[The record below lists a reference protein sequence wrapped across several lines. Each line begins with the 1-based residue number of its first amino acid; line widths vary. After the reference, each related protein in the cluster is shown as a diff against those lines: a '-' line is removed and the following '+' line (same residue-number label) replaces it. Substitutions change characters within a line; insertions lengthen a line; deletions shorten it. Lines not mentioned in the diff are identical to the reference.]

1 MLGHTFILPTS
12 IIRAC
17 FQQLNNAFLATPF
30 QHQTQ
35 QKNLRSSIIALALAA
50 SAQATLLLDLA
61 ALGLAAK
68 FGSKLFGSL
77 HNKFDTNTVAVN
89 KQQTVVNN
97 QQTVVNN
104 QPPVVINNQSQ
115 VVVNNSPPVVINN
128 PTPVVVNNQPAVVV
142 QQQQPPVVINQG
154 QTVFNSQTTGVTT
167 IINSIPST
175 VLTQITQT
183 VQLSQQVIIQIIY
196 ITSSVNIQVAGNLN
210 VVIQTIANQIFSIT
224 QVTVQPIQIIKVAQ
238 ILIQSQSMSTNSQIY
253 ITFQTIA
260 RVQISG
266 TQQVLTAANGQVIS
280 VQQSSSSTSSVYSID
295 ERQLGPYMPTFNAGL
310 GFPGYSGSGVAQ
322 SIITSPACKQVYGG
336 YVRAANVNNTDAH
349 EQVILIVSEI
359 ASRNATLVTETLE
372 KVGDDL
378 VAIATAYDVPTRLV
392 MKLAEGV
399 VQTYL
404 PNNISNGTLIDAFDR
419 VSRARVQSNGTVDEV
434 QLDASA
440 LASSS
445 GSGVGVVAS
454 VRWLR
459 PCPLLH

>member
-1 MLGHTFILPTS
+1 MRT
-12 IIRAC
+12 
-17 FQQLNNAFLATPF
+17 
-30 QHQTQ
+30 
-35 QKNLRSSIIALALAA
+35 SIIALALAT

-68 FGSKLFGSL
+68 FGSKLLGGL
-77 HNKFDTNTVAVN
+77 HNKFDTVVN
-89 KQQTVVNN
+89 NQQTVVNN

-104 QPPVVINNQSQ
+104 QPQVIVNNQPPVIINNQPQ
-115 VVVNNSPPVVINN
+115 VVVNNPPPVVVNN
-128 PTPVVVNNQPAVVV
+128 PTPVIVNNQPPVVV
-142 QQQQPPVVINQG
+142 QQQQQQAPVVINQG

-196 ITSSVNIQVAGNLN
+196 ITSSVNIQVARNLN

-238 ILIQSQSMSTNSQIY
+238 ILIQSQAISSNSQIY

-266 TQQVLTAANGQVIS
+266 NGNQQVITAANGQIIS
-280 VQQSSSSTSSVYSID
+280 VQQSSSSSSIYSID
-295 ERQLGPYMPTFNAGL
+295 QRQLGPFMPTFNSGL

-322 SIITSPACKQVYGG
+322 SIITSPACKQIYGG

-359 ASRNATLVTETLE
+359 ASRNATLATETLE
-372 KVGDDL
+372 QVGEE
-378 VAIATAYDVPTRLV
+378 VTAIATAYDVPTRLV

-399 VQTYL
+399 VQTYQA
-404 PNNISNGTLIDAFDR
+404 NGIMNGTLFDAFER
-419 VSRARVQSNGTVDEV
+419 VGRAHVQSNGTADEV
-434 QLDASA
+434 QLDASSA
-440 LASSS
+440 PASSS
-445 GSGVGVVAS
+445 GSGVGAVAS
-454 VRWLR
+454 SAVAASMSFFAIVALV
-459 PCPLLH
+459 L

>member
-1 MLGHTFILPTS
+1 MRT
-12 IIRAC
+12 
-17 FQQLNNAFLATPF
+17 
-30 QHQTQ
+30 
-35 QKNLRSSIIALALAA
+35 SIIALALAS

-68 FGSKLFGSL
+68 FGSKLLGGL
-77 HNKFDTNTVAVN
+77 HNKFD
-89 KQQTVVNN
+89 TVVNN

-104 QPPVVINNQSQ
+104 QQTVVTNQPQVIVNNQPQ
-115 VVVNNSPPVVINN
+115 VVVNNPPPVVINN
-128 PTPVVVNNQPAVVV
+128 PAPPVVVNNQPPVVV
-142 QQQQPPVVINQG
+142 QQQQPPVVVNQG
-154 QTVFNSQTTGVTT
+154 QTVFNSQTVGVTT

-238 ILIQSQSMSTNSQIY
+238 ILIQSQAISSNSQIY
-253 ITFQTIA
+253 LTFQTIA

-266 TQQVLTAANGQVIS
+266 SSNQQVITAANGQTIS
-280 VQQSSSSTSSVYSID
+280 VQQSSSSSSVYTID
-295 ERQLGPYMPTFNAGL
+295 QRQLGPFMPTFNSGL

-359 ASRNATLVTETLE
+359 ASRNATLTTETLE
-372 KVGDDL
+372 QVGEE
-378 VAIATAYDVPTRLV
+378 VTAIATAYDVPTRLV

-399 VQTYL
+399 VQTYQA
-404 PNNISNGTLIDAFDR
+404 NNITNGTLFDAFDR
-419 VSRARVQSNGTVDEV
+419 VSRAYVQVNGTADEV

-440 LASSS
+440 TSGSS
-445 GSGVGVVAS
+445 GSSVGAVAS
-454 VRWLR
+454 SAMAASMSFFAIVALV
-459 PCPLLH
+459 L

>member
-1 MLGHTFILPTS
+1 MRT
-12 IIRAC
+12 
-17 FQQLNNAFLATPF
+17 
-30 QHQTQ
+30 
-35 QKNLRSSIIALALAA
+35 SIIALALAS

-68 FGSKLFGSL
+68 FGSKLLGGL
-77 HNKFDTNTVAVN
+77 HNKFDTVVN
-89 KQQTVVNN
+89 NQQQTVVNN

-104 QPPVVINNQSQ
+104 HQPQVIVNNQPPVVINNQPQ
-115 VVVNNSPPVVINN
+115 VVVNNPPPVVINN
-128 PTPVVVNNQPAVVV
+128 PTPPVVVTNQPPVVV
-142 QQQQPPVVINQG
+142 QQQQQPPVVINQG
-154 QTVFNSQTTGVTT
+154 QTVFNSQTVGVTT

-238 ILIQSQSMSTNSQIY
+238 ILIQSQAISSTSQIY

-266 TQQVLTAANGQVIS
+266 SGNQQVITAANGQIIS
-280 VQQSSSSTSSVYSID
+280 VQQSSSSSSSVYSID
-295 ERQLGPYMPTFNAGL
+295 QRQLGPFMPTFNSGL

-359 ASRNATLVTETLE
+359 ASRNATITTETLE
-372 KVGDDL
+372 QVGEQ
-378 VAIATAYDVPTRLV
+378 VTAIATAYDVPTRLV

-399 VQTYL
+399 VQTYQA
-404 PNNISNGTLIDAFDR
+404 NNITNGTLFDAFDR
-419 VSRARVQSNGTVDEV
+419 VSRAHVQVNGTADEV

-440 LASSS
+440 TVGSS
-445 GSGVGVVAS
+445 GSSVGAVAS
-454 VRWLR
+454 SAMAASMSFFAIVALV
-459 PCPLLH
+459 L

>member
-1 MLGHTFILPTS
+1 MRT
-12 IIRAC
+12 
-17 FQQLNNAFLATPF
+17 
-30 QHQTQ
+30 
-35 QKNLRSSIIALALAA
+35 SIIALALAS

-68 FGSKLFGSL
+68 FGSKLLGGL
-77 HNKFDTNTVAVN
+77 HNKFDTVVN
-89 KQQTVVNN
+89 NQQQTVVNN

-104 QPPVVINNQSQ
+104 QPQVIVNNQPQ
-115 VVVNNSPPVVINN
+115 VVVNNPPPVVINN
-128 PTPVVVNNQPAVVV
+128 PAPPVVVNNQPPVVV
-142 QQQQPPVVINQG
+142 QQQPPVVINQG
-154 QTVFNSQTTGVTT
+154 QTVFNSQTVGVTT
-167 IINSIPST
+167 IINSIPSA

-238 ILIQSQSMSTNSQIY
+238 ILIQSQAISSNSQIY
-253 ITFQTIA
+253 LTFQTIA

-266 TQQVLTAANGQVIS
+266 SSNQQVITAANGQTIS
-280 VQQSSSSTSSVYSID
+280 VQQSSSSSSVYTID
-295 ERQLGPYMPTFNAGL
+295 QRQLGPFMPTFNSGL

-359 ASRNATLVTETLE
+359 ASRNATLTTETLE
-372 KVGDDL
+372 QVGEE
-378 VAIATAYDVPTRLV
+378 VTAIATAYDVPTRLV

-399 VQTYL
+399 VQTYQA
-404 PNNISNGTLIDAFDR
+404 NNITNGTLFDAFDR
-419 VSRARVQSNGTVDEV
+419 VSRAHVQVNGTADEV

-440 LASSS
+440 TAGSS
-445 GSGVGVVAS
+445 GSSVGAVAS
-454 VRWLR
+454 SAMAASMSFFAIVALV
-459 PCPLLH
+459 L